1 MLPTAFHTGILL
13 TVLSCVCAYRAMRFR
28 DELPRVYQYPIQ
40 FPETDCSE
48 EGSRCFQTSD
58 CCEGSVCVTDNGLA
72 GTCVPATPRRSGSYL
87 CFTNTDCDPGFECTE
102 VRSQS
107 LRVCKVKGT
116 RKEGE
121 DCEDS
126 SECRPGSCCQDINI
140 FRRGTF
146 RKCGPYY
153 GISKCVRAKSD
164 NSVVFRR

>member
-72 GTCVPATPRRSGSYL
+72 GPYTFERGFCMELGERRKSGYKK
-87 CFTNTDCDPGFECTE
+87 N
-102 VRSQS
+102 
-107 LRVCKVKGT
+107 
-116 RKEGE
+116 GE